1 MLDVSGGTAT
11 NVTQHDGAILKTN
24 TNGTTVSG
32 TNSEGAFSIHNH
44 VADNVLLENGGH
56 LDINAYGSANKTI
69 IKDKGTMSVL
79 TNAKADAT
87 RIDNGGVMDVAGNAT
102 NTIINGGTQNIN
114 NYGIATGT
122 NINSGTQN
130 IKSGGKADTT
140 IISSGSR
147 QVVEK
152 DGTAIGSNISAGG
165 SLIVYT
171 GGIAHGVNQETG
183 SALVAN
189 TGAGTDIEGYNK
201 LSHFTITGGEANY
214 VVLENT
220 GELTVVAKTSA
231 KNTTI
236 DAGGKLIEPPRKSWR
251 LNSLRKR

>member
-87 RIDNGGVMDVAGNAT
+87 RIDNGG
-102 NTIINGGTQNIN
+102 GGCCQLTDLVYDGVFEVLQWLLFLS
-114 NYGIATGT
+114 AVPPVQLLTGWCVT
-122 NINSGTQN
+122 A
-130 IKSGGKADTT
+130 KAPPD
-140 IISSGSR
+140 
-147 QVVEK
+147 
-152 DGTAIGSNISAGG
+152 ISAISALTAVKHGNCSSLTPLLNPVRTRK
-165 SLIVYT
+165 SLIW
-171 GGIAHGVNQETG
+171 
-183 SALVAN
+183 
-189 TGAGTDIEGYNK
+189 
-201 LSHFTITGGEANY
+201 
-214 VVLENT
+214 
-220 GELTVVAKTSA
+220 
-231 KNTTI
+231 
-236 DAGGKLIEPPRKSWR
+236 P
-251 LNSLRKR
+251 

>member
-1 MLDVSGGTAT
+1 
-11 NVTQHDGAILKTN
+11 
-24 TNGTTVSG
+24 
-32 TNSEGAFSIHNH
+32 
-44 VADNVLLENGGH
+44 
-56 LDINAYGSANKTI
+56 
-69 IKDKGTMSVL
+69 GTMSVL

-152 DGTAIGSNISAGG
+152 DGTAIGSNIRLCP
-165 SLIVYT
+165 LIT
-171 GGIAHGVNQETG
+171 
-183 SALVAN
+183 
-189 TGAGTDIEGYNK
+189 
-201 LSHFTITGGEANY
+201 
-214 VVLENT
+214 
-220 GELTVVAKTSA
+220 
-231 KNTTI
+231 
-236 DAGGKLIEPPRKSWR
+236 
-251 LNSLRKR
+251 

>member
-1 MLDVSGGTAT
+1 MLDVRGGTAT
-11 NVTQHDGAILKTN
+11 NITQHDGAALKVT
-24 TNGTTVSG
+24 TYDLTVSG
-32 TNSEGAFSIHNH
+32 TNSEGAFSIHNK

-56 LDINAYGSANKTI
+56 LEVSHSANKTI

-114 NYGIATGT
+114 NHGIATGT
-122 NINSGTQN
+122 NINGGTQN

-152 DGTAIGSNISAGG
+152 DGTATGSNISAGG

-171 GGIAHGVNQETG
+171 GGIAHGVNRGDGQCFSCQHG
-183 SALVAN
+183 RR
-189 TGAGTDIEGYNK
+189 D
-201 LSHFTITGGEANY
+201 
-214 VVLENT
+214 
-220 GELTVVAKTSA
+220 
-231 KNTTI
+231 
-236 DAGGKLIEPPRKSWR
+236 
-251 LNSLRKR
+251 

>member
-1 MLDVSGGTAT
+1 M
-11 NVTQHDGAILKTN
+11 
-24 TNGTTVSG
+24 
-32 TNSEGAFSIHNH
+32 
-44 VADNVLLENGGH
+44 LENGGH

-114 NYGIATGT
+114 NHGIATGT

-140 IISSGSR
+140 NISSGSR

-152 DGTAIGSNISAGG
+152 DGTATGSNISAGG

-220 GELTVVAKTSA
+220 GELTVMAKTSA

-236 DAGGKLIEPPRKSWR
+236 DAGGKLIVQKEAKTDSTR
-251 LNSLRKR
+251 LNNGGSGGSGRW

>member
-1 MLDVSGGTAT
+1 M
-11 NVTQHDGAILKTN
+11 
-24 TNGTTVSG
+24 SG
-32 TNSEGAFSIHNH
+32 TNSEGAFSIHNK
-44 VADNVLLENGGH
+44 VEDNVLLENGGH
-56 LDINAYGSANKTI
+56 LEVSHSANKTI

-171 GGIAHGVNQETG
+171 GGIAHGVNQRR
-183 SALVAN
+183 A
-189 TGAGTDIEGYNK
+189 
-201 LSHFTITGGEANY
+201 
-214 VVLENT
+214 VL
-220 GELTVVAKTSA
+220 
-231 KNTTI
+231 
-236 DAGGKLIEPPRKSWR
+236 
-251 LNSLRKR
+251 

>member
-1 MLDVSGGTAT
+1 
-11 NVTQHDGAILKTN
+11 
-24 TNGTTVSG
+24 
-32 TNSEGAFSIHNH
+32 
-44 VADNVLLENGGH
+44 
-56 LDINAYGSANKTI
+56 
-69 IKDKGTMSVL
+69 
-79 TNAKADAT
+79 
-87 RIDNGGVMDVAGNAT
+87 
-102 NTIINGGTQNIN
+102 
-114 NYGIATGT
+114 
-122 NINSGTQN
+122 INSGTQN

-214 VVLENT
+214 V
-220 GELTVVAKTSA
+220 
-231 KNTTI
+231 
-236 DAGGKLIEPPRKSWR
+236 
-251 LNSLRKR
+251 